1 MSNVRHDGGPDR
13 DPQCLFCSSGLR
25 AGAIAENRSVYAI
38 EDAFPV
44 TPGHVLIIPKRHTCD
59 LFTMTSEELRD
70 TEALLHVLRER
81 TLRDDPLVTG
91 FNVGVNCGASAG
103 QTVPHAHVHLIPRR
117 DGDTDEPRGGVRGV
131 VPANMGY

>member
-1 MSNVRHDGGPDR
+1 LGDR
-13 DPQCLFCSSGLR
+13 RDEDDTASDPGCLFCSTGIRS
-25 AGAIAENRSVYAI
+25 AAIAENGAVYAI

-44 TPGHVLIIPKRHTCD
+44 TSGHVLVIPKRHTRD

-70 TEALLHVLRER
+70 ARALLGALRDR
-81 TLRDDPLVTG
+81 ALRDDPTITG

-103 QTVPHAHVHLIPRR
+103 QTLMHAHIHLIPRR

-131 VPANMGY
+131 VPAKMGY